1 MSFNFPCV
9 EEQQQFMQ
17 YKGFIK
23 NNNGLFKSTKQA
35 NFLMGQMTRL
45 FDRIWTREGF
55 LNNFGV
61 EVAEDQVAFT
71 VTAHTQWA
79 SYGTRSIIPLLYIF
93 VLDRAGVVAHYK
105 MGGNGNLRDG
115 WAASK
120 DKLALVWQRAADTVL
135 PEVIETPAEPV
146 RVSEW
151 LGQPGDRVTAEL
163 TLIRSRDMGYSRF
176 GPMFLSVFED
186 SNGNVVNIWKNF
198 ELNQGAQIRVTGTVK
213 AADMYQNRKQTTLT
227 RVRVVA

>member
-1 MSFNFPCV
+1 MSFNFPCA

-23 NNNGLFKSTKQA
+23 NNNGLFKSNKQA
-35 NFLMGQMTRL
+35 NFLMGQLTRS
-45 FDRIWTREGF
+45 FDRIWTREVF

-79 SYGTRSIIPLLYIF
+79 SYGARSIIPLLYIF

-115 WAASK
+115 WAPSK

-135 PEVIETPAEPV
+135 PAVEETPAEPV
-146 RVSEW
+146 RASEW
-151 LGQPGDRVTAEL
+151 LGQPGDKVTAEL
-163 TLIRSRDMGYSRF
+163 RLVRSRDMGYSRF

-186 SNGNVVNIWKNF
+186 DQGNVVNVWKNF
-198 ELNQGAQIRVTGTVK
+198 ELNKGDRVRVTGTVK
-213 AADMYQNRKQTTLT
+213 AADMYQDRKQTTLT